1 MPVNLEYFRLFC
13 SVAKHQSI
21 TKAAEEL
28 SISRPAVSQEL
39 QKLEGQLGYS
49 LFSRHPRGVRLTA
62 EGTRLYHQIAPAI
75 QTLIDAEQQAAAI
88 RNLDYGSINISFN
101 GLSLQHTFHSIIT
114 EFKHAYP
121 NIVFHNS
128 VINRHALKTALLSGA
143 VDLAFV
149 LRPSFKPIPSKADK
163 PVPEL
168 AEYSLGTFE
177 DIFFVHRHMAHL
189 AQRKIHLRELAS
201 YPFVFL
207 REQPLRGVEY
217 YDDHIKTCPSAR
229 EQDLQLDRMET
240 IIEFLTF
247 SDRIGVAPSISVQ
260 PFADNTE
267 LIPLNVWET
276 GFPVQYLLIFPKDK
290 QPNFAAI
297 KLIDYMLNLD
307 LFDPKEIS
315 CSI

>member
-128 VINRHALKTALLSGA
+128 VINRHALKTALLSGT

-149 LRPSFKPIPSKADK
+149 LRPSFKPIPSKTDK

-177 DIFFVHRHMAHL
+177 DVFFVHRHMAHL

-217 YDDHIKTCPSAR
+217 YDDHIKIIYNTNGKEESISLDEIESSTSFSSSSPKKNKTNFSSSCSFLFSLAR
-229 EQDLQLDRMET
+229 GIDL
-240 IIEFLTF
+240 F
-247 SDRIGVAPSISVQ
+247 PSI
-260 PFADNTE
+260 P
-267 LIPLNVWET
+267 
-276 GFPVQYLLIFPKDK
+276 
-290 QPNFAAI
+290 
-297 KLIDYMLNLD
+297 IDFQHML
-307 LFDPKEIS
+307 
-315 CSI
+315 

>member
-1 MPVNLEYFRLFC
+1 MSVNLEYFRIFFA
-13 SVAKHQSI
+13 VAKHQSI

-62 EGTRLYHQIAPAI
+62 EGTRLFHQIAPAI
-75 QTLIDAEQQAAAI
+75 QILLDAEQQATAI
-88 RNLDYGSINISFN
+88 RTLDYGSINISFN

-114 EFKHAYP
+114 DFKRDHP

-128 VINRHALKTALLSGA
+128 VINRHALKNALLSGT

-149 LRPSFKPIPSKADK
+149 RRPSFKPIPSRAEK
-163 PVPEL
+163 PLPEL
-168 AEYSLGTFE
+168 AEYSLGVFE
-177 DIFFVHRHMAHL
+177 DVFFVHRHMEHL
-189 AQRKIHLRELAS
+189 AQKKIHLRELAA

-207 REQPLRGVEY
+207 RDQTLREVEH
-217 YDDHIKTCPSAR
+217 YDDHINIYPAAR
-229 EQDLQLDRMET
+229 EQDLQLDRMEP

-247 SDRIGVAPSISVQ
+247 SDRIGVAPSISLH
-260 PFADNTE
+260 PYSDNPD
-267 LIPLNVWET
+267 LIPLNVWES
-276 GFPVQYLLIFPKDK
+276 GYPVQYILIFPKDK
-290 QPNFAAI
+290 KPNFAAI
-297 KLIDYMLNLD
+297 KLIDYLLNLD
-307 LFDPKEIS
+307 LFDPKEIP

>member
-1 MPVNLEYFRLFC
+1 MSINLEYFRIFYA
-13 SVAKHQSI
+13 VAKQQSI

-62 EGTRLYHQIAPAI
+62 EGTRLFHQIAPAL
-75 QTLIDAEQQAAAI
+75 QTLLDAEQQAAAI
-88 RNLDYGSINISFN
+88 RTLDYGSVNISFN
-101 GLSLQHTFHSIIT
+101 GLSLQHTFHSLIAD
-114 EFKHAYP
+114 FKRNHP

-128 VINRHALKTALLSGA
+128 VIDRHALKNALLSGT

-149 LRPSFKPIPSKADK
+149 RRPSFKPIPSKTEK
-163 PVPEL
+163 PLPEL

-177 DIFFVHRHMAHL
+177 DVFFVHRHMEHL
-189 AQRKIHLRELAS
+189 AQRKIHLRELAV

-207 REQPLRGVEY
+207 RDLTLRSTEFYG
-217 YDDHIKTCPSAR
+217 DHIKICPSAR
-229 EQDLQLDRMET
+229 EQDLPLDRMEP

-247 SDRIGVAPSISVQ
+247 SDRIGVAPSISVH
-260 PFADNTE
+260 PYSDNPD
-267 LIPLNVWET
+267 LISLNVWET
-276 GFPVQYLLIFPKDK
+276 GFPVQYILIFPKDK

-297 KLIDYMLNLD
+297 KLIDYLLNLE
-307 LFDPKEIS
+307 LFHPKEIP